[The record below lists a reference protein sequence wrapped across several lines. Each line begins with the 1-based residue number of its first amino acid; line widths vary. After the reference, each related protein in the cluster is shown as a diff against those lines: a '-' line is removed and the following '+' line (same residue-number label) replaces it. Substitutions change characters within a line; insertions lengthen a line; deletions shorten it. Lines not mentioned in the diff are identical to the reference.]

1 MNTEKQFTECPTAK
15 GCHPFT
21 NYGIGRK
28 KLFIHIRVIENV
40 NNRIEKEIIR
50 TLDNFSRYLFLAC
63 LISTPIFLIYNLIK
77 L

>member
-1 MNTEKQFTECPTAK
+1 MKTQKQFTECPTAK

>member
-1 MNTEKQFTECPTAK
+1 MNTQKQ
-15 GCHPFT
+15 
-21 NYGIGRK
+21 K
-28 KLFIHIRVIENV
+28 KLFINIRVIENV